1 MANITLDARQQ
12 QKHDTSTN
20 FNNANKLYLEGEF
33 LVETDTG
40 KVKIGDGTL
49 GYKSLPYTIGTRV
62 PEGAKFTDTTY
73 TAGTGLSLNGT
84 SFSISNSGVTAGSY
98 GPSQDSSVGFGD
110 SIDVPYISVNS
121 RGQITSADSRSITL
135 PAEPTPASI
144 GAANKI
150 HTHPTR
156 DVFKNATDN
165 WAGSVS
171 AIDVP
176 KINSIRSPKSAFL
189 PANCI
194 TVEYSSNGGS
204 TWSDYGLTDV
214 QKQDLFALST
224 SSNIKLS
231 KSSPV
236 STNDC
241 VRITIEPLDRYVS
254 FDQLYVW
261 FSTGSHTCAL
271 DLERSTIGAKD
282 TFSFIR
288 KDVPLG
294 GWSGPNVINFP
305 YGTFGGGTSQTNNAY
320 KYRIT
325 FKTIKLGSST
335 QSPTI
340 SDIRFYGE
348 NAWIIPNDMV
358 KNDYPFSWDRDMNV
372 NFPKQLK
379 EQGKRVYSENNKPTP
394 DAIGAE
400 PAFTKNTAF
409 NKNFGTTAG
418 TVCQGN
424 DSRLSN
430 ARPASDVSAWAKE
443 PNKPT
448 YTPTEVGVIGT
459 APTSGQVAVFDG
471 TTGKIKST
479 GFTIASSVPSGAKF
493 TDTTYSAATSTV
505 LGLVKVG
512 YTESGKNYP
521 VELDADDKMFVN
533 VPWTDTTYSVATVS
547 EDGLMPKIP
556 SSSAQY
562 LNGMG
567 QWSTPPDTKYTNF
580 VGSGSEAKSGLV
592 PSPGTTAGTTKYLRE
607 DGTWS
612 VPPDTTYIAGRAI
625 EISQGAISVTSSG
638 VSSGAYGLT
647 DSTSVN
653 IGTSFTV
660 PGFVVDQCGRLTQA
674 YSRTVTVNAPNMTGA
689 TTSAAG
695 TAGLVPTPTA
705 GKPTR
710 YLCST
715 GEWSIPTGT
724 IYNGSTTISVKPSTT
739 DGEYNI
745 YLAALFP
752 GTTSQS
758 VGPSASGTINFGSA
772 FNVPYITIDQYGRI
786 TALANRSM
794 ILSGALASSS
804 APGLCPKLDSGHPS
818 YYLNANGTWSLPRGR
833 VYGVKGEAETDYREG
848 QVNITAANVGAL
860 ALTGGTVSGSTT
872 FSNNVTINGELNY
885 DGGFY

>member
-1 MANITLDARQQ
+1 MADITLNARQQ

-135 PAEPTPASI
+135 PSEPTP
-144 GAANKI
+144 
-150 HTHPTR
+150 
-156 DVFKNATDN
+156 
-165 WAGSVS
+165 
-171 AIDVP
+171 
-176 KINSIRSPKSAFL
+176 
-189 PANCI
+189 
-194 TVEYSSNGGS
+194 
-204 TWSDYGLTDV
+204 
-214 QKQDLFALST
+214 T
-224 SSNIKLS
+224 S
-231 KSSPV
+231 
-236 STNDC
+236 
-241 VRITIEPLDRYVS
+241 
-254 FDQLYVW
+254 
-261 FSTGSHTCAL
+261 
-271 DLERSTIGAKD
+271 
-282 TFSFIR
+282 
-288 KDVPLG
+288 
-294 GWSGPNVINFP
+294 
-305 YGTFGGGTSQTNNAY
+305 
-320 KYRIT
+320 
-325 FKTIKLGSST
+325 
-335 QSPTI
+335 
-340 SDIRFYGE
+340 
-348 NAWIIPNDMV
+348 
-358 KNDYPFSWDRDMNV
+358 
-372 NFPKQLK
+372 
-379 EQGKRVYSENNKPTP
+379 
-394 DAIGAE
+394 IGAE
-400 PAFTKNTAF
+400 PAFAKNTAF
-409 NKNFGTTAG
+409 NKNFGSAAG

-424 DSRLSN
+424 DSRLFN

-533 VPWTDTTYSVATVS
+533 VPWTDTNTTYSQATSSTLGLIKIGYTESGKNYPIELNTSGQAYVNVPWEDTTYSVFTGATTTAA
-547 EDGLMPKIP
+547 G
-556 SSSAQY
+556 
-562 LNGMG
+562 
-567 QWSTPPDTKYTNF
+567 T
-580 VGSGSEAKSGLV
+580 SGLV
-592 PSPGTTAGTTKYLRE
+592 PAP
-607 DGTWS
+607 
-612 VPPDTTYIAGRAI
+612 
-625 EISQGAISVTSSG
+625 TSGQS
-638 VSSGAYGLT
+638 
-647 DSTSVN
+647 
-653 IGTSFTV
+653 
-660 PGFVVDQCGRLTQA
+660 
-674 YSRTVTVNAPNMTGA
+674 
-689 TTSAAG
+689 
-695 TAGLVPTPTA
+695 
-705 GKPTR
+705 TR

-724 IYNGSTTISVKPSTT
+724 IYNGSTAISVKPSTT

-745 YLAALFP
+745 YLVALFP

-818 YYLNANGTWSLPRGR
+818 YYLNANGTWSAPRGR
-833 VYGVKGEAETDYREG
+833 VYGVKGNAETAYREG

-860 ALTGGTVSGSTT
+860 PITGGTVSGATT
-872 FSNNVTINGELNY
+872 FSDTVTLSTAGSITYDDGFY
-885 DGGFY
+885 DG

>member
-1 MANITLDARQQ
+1 MANRNLNARQQ
-12 QKHDTSTN
+12 QKHDTSSN
-20 FNNANKLYLEGEF
+20 FNSKNATYLEGEI
-33 LVETDTG
+33 LIESDTG
-40 KVKIGDGTL
+40 RVKIADGDTD
-49 GYKSLPYTIGTRV
+49 YKTLPYTIGVRV
-62 PEGAKFTDTTY
+62 PTDAKFTDTTY
-73 TAGTGLSLNGT
+73 TASGGLSLSGT
-84 SFSISNSGVTAGSY
+84 TFSIANSGVTADTY
-98 GPSQDSSVGFGD
+98 GPTANVSGSWGTSFTVPSV
-110 SIDVPYISVNS
+110 VVNT
-121 RGQITSADSRSITL
+121 RGQVTSAVDRTVTM
-135 PAEPTPASI
+135 PA
-144 GAANKI
+144 
-150 HTHPTR
+150 
-156 DVFKNATDN
+156 
-165 WAGSVS
+165 
-171 AIDVP
+171 
-176 KINSIRSPKSAFL
+176 
-189 PANCI
+189 
-194 TVEYSSNGGS
+194 
-204 TWSDYGLTDV
+204 
-214 QKQDLFALST
+214 
-224 SSNIKLS
+224 
-231 KSSPV
+231 
-236 STNDC
+236 
-241 VRITIEPLDRYVS
+241 
-254 FDQLYVW
+254 
-261 FSTGSHTCAL
+261 
-271 DLERSTIGAKD
+271 
-282 TFSFIR
+282 
-288 KDVPLG
+288 
-294 GWSGPNVINFP
+294 
-305 YGTFGGGTSQTNNAY
+305 
-320 KYRIT
+320 
-325 FKTIKLGSST
+325 
-335 QSPTI
+335 
-340 SDIRFYGE
+340 
-348 NAWIIPNDMV
+348 
-358 KNDYPFSWDRDMNV
+358 
-372 NFPKQLK
+372 
-379 EQGKRVYSENNKPTP
+379 KPTAA
-394 DAIGAE
+394 DIGAE

-409 NKNFGTTAG
+409 NKNFGTAAG
-418 TVCQGN
+418 TVCEG
-424 DSRLSN
+424 DDERLSN
-430 ARPASDVSAWAKE
+430 ARPASDVSAWAKAAT
-443 PNKPT
+443 KPT

-479 GFTIASSVPSGAKF
+479 GFTIATSVPANAEF
-493 TDTTYSAATSTV
+493 TDTTYSKATDSSLGLVQVGYTTSGKNYAVTLDTSGNAYVNVPWTDSVANNPTITITQNGTSKGSFTLNQTSAETIDLTDTTYSVFEAATSSVAGSTGLVPAPAAGKQTSFLRGDGTWVIPSQPTVNNPTITIKQDGATKGTFTLNQSGDATIELTDANTTYAQATSTV
-505 LGLVKVG
+505 LGLVKIG
-512 YTESGKNYP
+512 YAENGRNYP
-521 VELDADDKMFVN
+521 IKLDSLGKMFVN

-758 VGPSASGTINFGSA
+758 VGPSASRTINFGSA

-804 APGLCPKLDSGHPS
+804 APGLCPKLDSSHPS
-818 YYLNANGTWSLPRGR
+818 YYLNANGNWSLPRGR

>member
-135 PAEPTPASI
+135 PSEPTP
-144 GAANKI
+144 
-150 HTHPTR
+150 
-156 DVFKNATDN
+156 
-165 WAGSVS
+165 
-171 AIDVP
+171 
-176 KINSIRSPKSAFL
+176 
-189 PANCI
+189 
-194 TVEYSSNGGS
+194 
-204 TWSDYGLTDV
+204 
-214 QKQDLFALST
+214 T
-224 SSNIKLS
+224 S
-231 KSSPV
+231 
-236 STNDC
+236 
-241 VRITIEPLDRYVS
+241 
-254 FDQLYVW
+254 
-261 FSTGSHTCAL
+261 
-271 DLERSTIGAKD
+271 
-282 TFSFIR
+282 
-288 KDVPLG
+288 
-294 GWSGPNVINFP
+294 
-305 YGTFGGGTSQTNNAY
+305 
-320 KYRIT
+320 
-325 FKTIKLGSST
+325 
-335 QSPTI
+335 
-340 SDIRFYGE
+340 
-348 NAWIIPNDMV
+348 
-358 KNDYPFSWDRDMNV
+358 
-372 NFPKQLK
+372 
-379 EQGKRVYSENNKPTP
+379 
-394 DAIGAE
+394 IGAE
-400 PAFTKNTAF
+400 PAFAKNTAF
-409 NKNFGTTAG
+409 NKNFGSAAG

-512 YTESGKNYP
+512 YTESGRNYP

-533 VPWTDTTYSVATVS
+533 VPWTDTNTTYSQATSSTLGLIKIGYTESGKNYPVELNTSGQAFVNVPWTDTTYPVATTSANGLMSSVDKRKLDGIADNANNYSLPVATSSVRGGIKIGYTESGKNYPIKLSNEQAYVNVPWTDTTYSVFTGATTTAA
-547 EDGLMPKIP
+547 G
-556 SSSAQY
+556 
-562 LNGMG
+562 
-567 QWSTPPDTKYTNF
+567 T
-580 VGSGSEAKSGLV
+580 SGLV
-592 PSPGTTAGTTKYLRE
+592 PAP
-607 DGTWS
+607 
-612 VPPDTTYIAGRAI
+612 
-625 EISQGAISVTSSG
+625 TSGQS
-638 VSSGAYGLT
+638 
-647 DSTSVN
+647 
-653 IGTSFTV
+653 
-660 PGFVVDQCGRLTQA
+660 
-674 YSRTVTVNAPNMTGA
+674 
-689 TTSAAG
+689 
-695 TAGLVPTPTA
+695 
-705 GKPTR
+705 TR
-710 YLCST
+710 YLCSD
-715 GEWSIPTGT
+715 GEWSIPTGS
-724 IYNGSTTISVKPSTT
+724 IYKGSTAISVKPSTT

-745 YLAALFP
+745 YLVALFP

-804 APGLCPKLDSGHPS
+804 APGLCPKLDSSHPS
-818 YYLNANGTWSLPRGR
+818 YYLNANGNWSLPRGR

-848 QVNITAANVGAL
+848 QVNITAANIGAL
-860 ALTGGTVSGSTT
+860 SLSSGGTVAGATT
-872 FSNNVTINGELNY
+872 FSSDVTISGELNY

>member
-98 GPSQDSSVGFGD
+98 GPSQDSSAGFGD

-135 PAEPTPASI
+135 PS
-144 GAANKI
+144 
-150 HTHPTR
+150 
-156 DVFKNATDN
+156 
-165 WAGSVS
+165 
-171 AIDVP
+171 
-176 KINSIRSPKSAFL
+176 
-189 PANCI
+189 
-194 TVEYSSNGGS
+194 
-204 TWSDYGLTDV
+204 
-214 QKQDLFALST
+214 
-224 SSNIKLS
+224 
-231 KSSPV
+231 
-236 STNDC
+236 
-241 VRITIEPLDRYVS
+241 
-254 FDQLYVW
+254 
-261 FSTGSHTCAL
+261 
-271 DLERSTIGAKD
+271 
-282 TFSFIR
+282 
-288 KDVPLG
+288 
-294 GWSGPNVINFP
+294 
-305 YGTFGGGTSQTNNAY
+305 
-320 KYRIT
+320 
-325 FKTIKLGSST
+325 
-335 QSPTI
+335 
-340 SDIRFYGE
+340 
-348 NAWIIPNDMV
+348 
-358 KNDYPFSWDRDMNV
+358 
-372 NFPKQLK
+372 
-379 EQGKRVYSENNKPTP
+379 KPTP
-394 DAIGAE
+394 TSIGAE

-409 NKNFGTTAG
+409 NKNFGSAAG

-430 ARPASDVSAWAKE
+430 ARPASDVSAWAKA

-493 TDTTYSAATSTV
+493 TDTTYSAATSTA

-512 YTESGKNYP
+512 YTESGRNYP

-533 VPWTDTTYSVATVS
+533 VPWTDTNTTYSQATSSTLGLIKIGYTESGKNYPIELNTSGQAYVNVPWEDTTYSVFTGATTTAA
-547 EDGLMPKIP
+547 G
-556 SSSAQY
+556 
-562 LNGMG
+562 
-567 QWSTPPDTKYTNF
+567 T
-580 VGSGSEAKSGLV
+580 SGLV
-592 PSPGTTAGTTKYLRE
+592 PAP
-607 DGTWS
+607 
-612 VPPDTTYIAGRAI
+612 
-625 EISQGAISVTSSG
+625 TSGQS
-638 VSSGAYGLT
+638 
-647 DSTSVN
+647 
-653 IGTSFTV
+653 
-660 PGFVVDQCGRLTQA
+660 
-674 YSRTVTVNAPNMTGA
+674 
-689 TTSAAG
+689 
-695 TAGLVPTPTA
+695 
-705 GKPTR
+705 TR
-710 YLCST
+710 YLCSD
-715 GEWSIPTGT
+715 GEWSIPTGS
-724 IYNGSTTISVKPSTT
+724 IYKGSTAISVKPSTT

-745 YLAALFP
+745 YLVALFP

-818 YYLNANGTWSLPRGR
+818 YYLNANGTWSAPRGR
-833 VYGVKGEAETDYREG
+833 VYGVKGNAETAYREG

-860 ALTGGTVSGSTT
+860 PITGGTVSGATT
-872 FSNNVTINGELNY
+872 FSDTVTLSTAGSITY
-885 DGGFY
+885 DDGFMMGDYYGN

>member
-135 PAEPTPASI
+135 PSEPTP
-144 GAANKI
+144 
-150 HTHPTR
+150 
-156 DVFKNATDN
+156 
-165 WAGSVS
+165 
-171 AIDVP
+171 
-176 KINSIRSPKSAFL
+176 
-189 PANCI
+189 
-194 TVEYSSNGGS
+194 
-204 TWSDYGLTDV
+204 
-214 QKQDLFALST
+214 T
-224 SSNIKLS
+224 S
-231 KSSPV
+231 
-236 STNDC
+236 
-241 VRITIEPLDRYVS
+241 
-254 FDQLYVW
+254 
-261 FSTGSHTCAL
+261 
-271 DLERSTIGAKD
+271 
-282 TFSFIR
+282 
-288 KDVPLG
+288 
-294 GWSGPNVINFP
+294 
-305 YGTFGGGTSQTNNAY
+305 
-320 KYRIT
+320 
-325 FKTIKLGSST
+325 
-335 QSPTI
+335 
-340 SDIRFYGE
+340 
-348 NAWIIPNDMV
+348 
-358 KNDYPFSWDRDMNV
+358 
-372 NFPKQLK
+372 
-379 EQGKRVYSENNKPTP
+379 
-394 DAIGAE
+394 IGAE

-409 NKNFGTTAG
+409 NKNFGTAAG
-418 TVCQGN
+418 TVCQGD

-533 VPWTDTTYSVATVS
+533 VPWTDTNTTYSQATSSTLGLIKIGYTESGKNYPIELNTSGQAYVNVPWEDTTYSVFTGATTTAA
-547 EDGLMPKIP
+547 G
-556 SSSAQY
+556 
-562 LNGMG
+562 
-567 QWSTPPDTKYTNF
+567 T
-580 VGSGSEAKSGLV
+580 SGLV
-592 PSPGTTAGTTKYLRE
+592 PAP
-607 DGTWS
+607 
-612 VPPDTTYIAGRAI
+612 
-625 EISQGAISVTSSG
+625 TSGQS
-638 VSSGAYGLT
+638 
-647 DSTSVN
+647 
-653 IGTSFTV
+653 
-660 PGFVVDQCGRLTQA
+660 
-674 YSRTVTVNAPNMTGA
+674 
-689 TTSAAG
+689 
-695 TAGLVPTPTA
+695 
-705 GKPTR
+705 TR

-724 IYNGSTTISVKPSTT
+724 IYNGSTAISVKPSTT

-745 YLAALFP
+745 YLVALFP

-818 YYLNANGTWSLPRGR
+818 YYLNANGTWSAPRGK
-833 VYGVKGEAETDYREG
+833 VYGVKGNAETAYREG
-848 QVNITAANVGAL
+848 QVNVTAANVGAL
-860 ALTGGTVSGSTT
+860 PITGGTVSGATT
-872 FSNNVTINGELNY
+872 FSDTVTLSTAGSITYDDGFY
-885 DGGFY
+885 DG

>member
-135 PAEPTPASI
+135 PSEPTP
-144 GAANKI
+144 
-150 HTHPTR
+150 
-156 DVFKNATDN
+156 
-165 WAGSVS
+165 
-171 AIDVP
+171 
-176 KINSIRSPKSAFL
+176 
-189 PANCI
+189 
-194 TVEYSSNGGS
+194 
-204 TWSDYGLTDV
+204 
-214 QKQDLFALST
+214 T
-224 SSNIKLS
+224 S
-231 KSSPV
+231 
-236 STNDC
+236 
-241 VRITIEPLDRYVS
+241 
-254 FDQLYVW
+254 
-261 FSTGSHTCAL
+261 
-271 DLERSTIGAKD
+271 
-282 TFSFIR
+282 
-288 KDVPLG
+288 
-294 GWSGPNVINFP
+294 
-305 YGTFGGGTSQTNNAY
+305 
-320 KYRIT
+320 
-325 FKTIKLGSST
+325 
-335 QSPTI
+335 
-340 SDIRFYGE
+340 
-348 NAWIIPNDMV
+348 
-358 KNDYPFSWDRDMNV
+358 
-372 NFPKQLK
+372 
-379 EQGKRVYSENNKPTP
+379 
-394 DAIGAE
+394 IGAE
-400 PAFTKNTAF
+400 PAFAKNTAF
-409 NKNFGTTAG
+409 NKNFGSAAG

-533 VPWTDTTYSVATVS
+533 VPWTDTNTTYSQATSSTLGLIKIGYTESGKNYPIELNTSGQAYVNVPWEDTTYSVFTGATTTAA
-547 EDGLMPKIP
+547 G
-556 SSSAQY
+556 
-562 LNGMG
+562 
-567 QWSTPPDTKYTNF
+567 T
-580 VGSGSEAKSGLV
+580 SGLV
-592 PSPGTTAGTTKYLRE
+592 PAP
-607 DGTWS
+607 
-612 VPPDTTYIAGRAI
+612 
-625 EISQGAISVTSSG
+625 TSGQS
-638 VSSGAYGLT
+638 
-647 DSTSVN
+647 
-653 IGTSFTV
+653 
-660 PGFVVDQCGRLTQA
+660 
-674 YSRTVTVNAPNMTGA
+674 
-689 TTSAAG
+689 
-695 TAGLVPTPTA
+695 
-705 GKPTR
+705 TR
-710 YLCST
+710 YLCSN
-715 GEWSIPTGT
+715 GEWSVPQGS
-724 IYNGSTTISVKPSTT
+724 IYNGSTAISVKPSTV

-745 YLAALFP
+745 YLVALFP

-758 VGPSASGTINFGSA
+758 VGPSASATINFGTS
-772 FNVPYITIDQYGRI
+772 FNVPHITIDQYGRI

-794 ILSGALASSS
+794 LLSGALASSS

-818 YYLNANGTWSLPRGR
+818 YYLNAGGTWSAPRGR
-833 VYGVKGEAETDYREG
+833 VYGVKGNAETAYREG
-848 QVNITAANVGAL
+848 QVNLTAANIGAL
-860 ALTGGTVSGSTT
+860 PITGGTVSGATIFSDTVT
-872 FSNNVTINGELNY
+872 FSTAGSITY
-885 DGGFY
+885 DDGFY

>member
-135 PAEPTPASI
+135 PSEPTP
-144 GAANKI
+144 
-150 HTHPTR
+150 
-156 DVFKNATDN
+156 
-165 WAGSVS
+165 
-171 AIDVP
+171 
-176 KINSIRSPKSAFL
+176 
-189 PANCI
+189 
-194 TVEYSSNGGS
+194 
-204 TWSDYGLTDV
+204 
-214 QKQDLFALST
+214 T
-224 SSNIKLS
+224 S
-231 KSSPV
+231 
-236 STNDC
+236 
-241 VRITIEPLDRYVS
+241 
-254 FDQLYVW
+254 
-261 FSTGSHTCAL
+261 
-271 DLERSTIGAKD
+271 
-282 TFSFIR
+282 
-288 KDVPLG
+288 
-294 GWSGPNVINFP
+294 
-305 YGTFGGGTSQTNNAY
+305 
-320 KYRIT
+320 
-325 FKTIKLGSST
+325 
-335 QSPTI
+335 
-340 SDIRFYGE
+340 
-348 NAWIIPNDMV
+348 
-358 KNDYPFSWDRDMNV
+358 
-372 NFPKQLK
+372 
-379 EQGKRVYSENNKPTP
+379 
-394 DAIGAE
+394 IGAE
-400 PAFTKNTAF
+400 PAFAKNTAF
-409 NKNFGTTAG
+409 NKNFGSAAG

-493 TDTTYSAATSTV
+493 TDTTYSAATSTA

-512 YTESGKNYP
+512 YTESGRNYP

-533 VPWTDTTYSVATVS
+533 VPWTDTNTTYSQATSSTLGLIKIGYTESGKNYPIELNTSGQAYVNVPWKDTTYSVFTGATTTAA
-547 EDGLMPKIP
+547 G
-556 SSSAQY
+556 
-562 LNGMG
+562 
-567 QWSTPPDTKYTNF
+567 T
-580 VGSGSEAKSGLV
+580 SGLV
-592 PSPGTTAGTTKYLRE
+592 PAP
-607 DGTWS
+607 
-612 VPPDTTYIAGRAI
+612 
-625 EISQGAISVTSSG
+625 TSGQS
-638 VSSGAYGLT
+638 
-647 DSTSVN
+647 
-653 IGTSFTV
+653 
-660 PGFVVDQCGRLTQA
+660 
-674 YSRTVTVNAPNMTGA
+674 
-689 TTSAAG
+689 
-695 TAGLVPTPTA
+695 
-705 GKPTR
+705 TR

-724 IYNGSTTISVKPSTT
+724 IYNGSTAISVKPSTT

-745 YLAALFP
+745 YLVALFP

-818 YYLNANGTWSLPRGR
+818 YYLNANGTWSAPRGR
-833 VYGVKGEAETDYREG
+833 VYGVKGNAETAYREG

-860 ALTGGTVSGSTT
+860 PITGGTVSGATT
-872 FSNNVTINGELNY
+872 FSDTVTLSTAGSITYDDGFY
-885 DGGFY
+885 DG

>member
-135 PAEPTPASI
+135 PSEPTP
-144 GAANKI
+144 
-150 HTHPTR
+150 
-156 DVFKNATDN
+156 
-165 WAGSVS
+165 
-171 AIDVP
+171 
-176 KINSIRSPKSAFL
+176 
-189 PANCI
+189 
-194 TVEYSSNGGS
+194 
-204 TWSDYGLTDV
+204 
-214 QKQDLFALST
+214 T
-224 SSNIKLS
+224 S
-231 KSSPV
+231 
-236 STNDC
+236 
-241 VRITIEPLDRYVS
+241 
-254 FDQLYVW
+254 
-261 FSTGSHTCAL
+261 
-271 DLERSTIGAKD
+271 
-282 TFSFIR
+282 
-288 KDVPLG
+288 
-294 GWSGPNVINFP
+294 
-305 YGTFGGGTSQTNNAY
+305 
-320 KYRIT
+320 
-325 FKTIKLGSST
+325 
-335 QSPTI
+335 
-340 SDIRFYGE
+340 
-348 NAWIIPNDMV
+348 
-358 KNDYPFSWDRDMNV
+358 
-372 NFPKQLK
+372 
-379 EQGKRVYSENNKPTP
+379 
-394 DAIGAE
+394 IGAE
-400 PAFTKNTAF
+400 PAFAKNTAF
-409 NKNFGTTAG
+409 NKNFGSAAG

-533 VPWTDTTYSVATVS
+533 VPWTDTDTTYSQATSSTLGLIKIGYTESGKNYPIELNTSGQAYVNVPW
-547 EDGLMPKIP
+547 EDTTYSIFTG
-556 SSSAQY
+556 ATTTAA
-562 LNGMG
+562 G
-567 QWSTPPDTKYTNF
+567 T
-580 VGSGSEAKSGLV
+580 SGLV
-592 PSPGTTAGTTKYLRE
+592 PAP
-607 DGTWS
+607 
-612 VPPDTTYIAGRAI
+612 
-625 EISQGAISVTSSG
+625 TSGQS
-638 VSSGAYGLT
+638 
-647 DSTSVN
+647 
-653 IGTSFTV
+653 
-660 PGFVVDQCGRLTQA
+660 
-674 YSRTVTVNAPNMTGA
+674 
-689 TTSAAG
+689 
-695 TAGLVPTPTA
+695 
-705 GKPTR
+705 TR

-724 IYNGSTTISVKPSTT
+724 IYNGSTAISVKPSTT

-745 YLAALFP
+745 YLVALFP

-818 YYLNANGTWSLPRGR
+818 YYLNANGTWSAPRGR
-833 VYGVKGEAETDYREG
+833 VYGVKGNAETAYREG

-860 ALTGGTVSGSTT
+860 PITGGTVSGATT
-872 FSNNVTINGELNY
+872 FSDTVTLSTAGSITYDDGFY
-885 DGGFY
+885 DG

>member
-1 MANITLDARQQ
+1 MANRNLNARQQ
-12 QKHDTSTN
+12 QKHDTSSN
-20 FNNANKLYLEGEF
+20 FNSKNATYLEGEI
-33 LVETDTG
+33 LIESDTG
-40 KVKIGDGTL
+40 RVKIADGDTDYKTL
-49 GYKSLPYTIGTRV
+49 QYTIGTRV
-62 PEGAKFTDTTY
+62 PTDAKFTDTTY
-73 TAGTGLSLNGT
+73 TASGGLSLSGT
-84 SFSISNSGVTAGSY
+84 TFSIANSGVTADTY
-98 GPSQDSSVGFGD
+98 GPTANVSGSWGTSFTVPSV
-110 SIDVPYISVNS
+110 VVNTK
-121 RGQITSADSRSITL
+121 GQVTSAVDRTVTM
-135 PAEPTPASI
+135 PA
-144 GAANKI
+144 
-150 HTHPTR
+150 
-156 DVFKNATDN
+156 
-165 WAGSVS
+165 
-171 AIDVP
+171 
-176 KINSIRSPKSAFL
+176 
-189 PANCI
+189 
-194 TVEYSSNGGS
+194 
-204 TWSDYGLTDV
+204 
-214 QKQDLFALST
+214 
-224 SSNIKLS
+224 
-231 KSSPV
+231 
-236 STNDC
+236 
-241 VRITIEPLDRYVS
+241 
-254 FDQLYVW
+254 
-261 FSTGSHTCAL
+261 
-271 DLERSTIGAKD
+271 
-282 TFSFIR
+282 
-288 KDVPLG
+288 
-294 GWSGPNVINFP
+294 
-305 YGTFGGGTSQTNNAY
+305 
-320 KYRIT
+320 
-325 FKTIKLGSST
+325 
-335 QSPTI
+335 
-340 SDIRFYGE
+340 
-348 NAWIIPNDMV
+348 
-358 KNDYPFSWDRDMNV
+358 
-372 NFPKQLK
+372 
-379 EQGKRVYSENNKPTP
+379 KPTAA
-394 DAIGAE
+394 DIGAE

-409 NKNFGTTAG
+409 NKNFGTASG
-418 TVCQGN
+418 TVCEG
-424 DSRLSN
+424 DDERLSN
-430 ARPASDVSAWAKE
+430 ARPASDVSAWAKAAT
-443 PNKPT
+443 KPT
-448 YTPTEVGVIGT
+448 YTPTEVGVIGA
-459 APTSGQVAVFDG
+459 APASGQVAVFDG

-479 GFTIASSVPSGAKF
+479 GFTIATSVPANAEF
-493 TDTTYSAATSTV
+493 TDTTYNKATDSSLGLVQVGYSTSGKNYAVTLDDSGNAYVNVPWTDSVANNPAITITQNGTSKGSFTLNQTSAETIDLTDTTYSVFEAATSSVAGSTGLVPAPAAGKQTSFLRGDGTWVIPSQPTVNNPTITIKQDGATKGTFTLNQSGDATIELTDANTTYAQATSTV
-505 LGLVKVG
+505 LGLVKIG
-512 YTESGKNYP
+512 YAENGRNYP
-521 VELDADDKMFVN
+521 IKLDSLGKMFVN

-592 PSPGTTAGTTKYLRE
+592 PSPGTIAGTTKYLRE

-612 VPPDTTYIAGRAI
+612 VPPDTTYTAGRAI

-745 YLAALFP
+745 YLVALFP

-804 APGLCPKLDSGHPS
+804 APGLCPKLDSSHPS
-818 YYLNANGTWSLPRGR
+818 YYLNANGSWSLPRGR
-833 VYGVKGEAETDYREG
+833 VYGVKGEAETDYRKG
-848 QVNITAANVGAL
+848 QVNITADNIGAL
-860 ALTGGTVSGSTT
+860 SLSSGGTVAGATT
-872 FSNNVTINGELNY
+872 FSSDVTISGELNY

>member
-1 MANITLDARQQ
+1 MANITLNARQQ

-135 PAEPTPASI
+135 PSEPTP
-144 GAANKI
+144 
-150 HTHPTR
+150 
-156 DVFKNATDN
+156 
-165 WAGSVS
+165 
-171 AIDVP
+171 
-176 KINSIRSPKSAFL
+176 
-189 PANCI
+189 
-194 TVEYSSNGGS
+194 
-204 TWSDYGLTDV
+204 
-214 QKQDLFALST
+214 T
-224 SSNIKLS
+224 S
-231 KSSPV
+231 
-236 STNDC
+236 
-241 VRITIEPLDRYVS
+241 
-254 FDQLYVW
+254 
-261 FSTGSHTCAL
+261 
-271 DLERSTIGAKD
+271 
-282 TFSFIR
+282 
-288 KDVPLG
+288 
-294 GWSGPNVINFP
+294 
-305 YGTFGGGTSQTNNAY
+305 
-320 KYRIT
+320 
-325 FKTIKLGSST
+325 
-335 QSPTI
+335 
-340 SDIRFYGE
+340 
-348 NAWIIPNDMV
+348 
-358 KNDYPFSWDRDMNV
+358 
-372 NFPKQLK
+372 
-379 EQGKRVYSENNKPTP
+379 
-394 DAIGAE
+394 IGAE
-400 PAFTKNTAF
+400 PAFAKNTAF
-409 NKNFGTTAG
+409 NKNFGSAAG

-533 VPWTDTTYSVATVS
+533 VPWTDTNTTYSQATSSTLGLIKIGYTESGKNYPIELNTSGQAYVNVPWEDTTYSVFTGATTTAA
-547 EDGLMPKIP
+547 G
-556 SSSAQY
+556 
-562 LNGMG
+562 
-567 QWSTPPDTKYTNF
+567 T
-580 VGSGSEAKSGLV
+580 SGLV
-592 PSPGTTAGTTKYLRE
+592 PAP
-607 DGTWS
+607 
-612 VPPDTTYIAGRAI
+612 
-625 EISQGAISVTSSG
+625 TSGQS
-638 VSSGAYGLT
+638 
-647 DSTSVN
+647 
-653 IGTSFTV
+653 
-660 PGFVVDQCGRLTQA
+660 
-674 YSRTVTVNAPNMTGA
+674 
-689 TTSAAG
+689 
-695 TAGLVPTPTA
+695 
-705 GKPTR
+705 TR

-724 IYNGSTTISVKPSTT
+724 IYNGSTAISVKPSTT

-745 YLAALFP
+745 YLVALFP

-818 YYLNANGTWSLPRGR
+818 YYLNANGTWSAPRGR
-833 VYGVKGEAETDYREG
+833 VYGVKGNAETAYREG

-860 ALTGGTVSGSTT
+860 PITGGTVSGATT
-872 FSNNVTINGELNY
+872 FSDTVTLSTAGSITY
-885 DGGFY
+885 DDGFYEG

>member
-1 MANITLDARQQ
+1 MANITLNARQQ

-135 PAEPTPASI
+135 PSEPTP
-144 GAANKI
+144 
-150 HTHPTR
+150 
-156 DVFKNATDN
+156 
-165 WAGSVS
+165 
-171 AIDVP
+171 
-176 KINSIRSPKSAFL
+176 
-189 PANCI
+189 
-194 TVEYSSNGGS
+194 
-204 TWSDYGLTDV
+204 
-214 QKQDLFALST
+214 T
-224 SSNIKLS
+224 S
-231 KSSPV
+231 
-236 STNDC
+236 
-241 VRITIEPLDRYVS
+241 
-254 FDQLYVW
+254 
-261 FSTGSHTCAL
+261 
-271 DLERSTIGAKD
+271 
-282 TFSFIR
+282 
-288 KDVPLG
+288 
-294 GWSGPNVINFP
+294 
-305 YGTFGGGTSQTNNAY
+305 
-320 KYRIT
+320 
-325 FKTIKLGSST
+325 
-335 QSPTI
+335 
-340 SDIRFYGE
+340 
-348 NAWIIPNDMV
+348 
-358 KNDYPFSWDRDMNV
+358 
-372 NFPKQLK
+372 
-379 EQGKRVYSENNKPTP
+379 
-394 DAIGAE
+394 IGAE

-409 NKNFGTTAG
+409 NKNFGSAAG

-533 VPWTDTTYSVATVS
+533 VPWTDTNTTYSQATSSTLGLIKIGYTESGKNYPIELNTSGQAYVNVPWEDTTYSVFTGATTTAA
-547 EDGLMPKIP
+547 G
-556 SSSAQY
+556 
-562 LNGMG
+562 
-567 QWSTPPDTKYTNF
+567 T
-580 VGSGSEAKSGLV
+580 SGLV
-592 PSPGTTAGTTKYLRE
+592 PAP
-607 DGTWS
+607 
-612 VPPDTTYIAGRAI
+612 
-625 EISQGAISVTSSG
+625 TSGQS
-638 VSSGAYGLT
+638 
-647 DSTSVN
+647 
-653 IGTSFTV
+653 
-660 PGFVVDQCGRLTQA
+660 
-674 YSRTVTVNAPNMTGA
+674 
-689 TTSAAG
+689 
-695 TAGLVPTPTA
+695 
-705 GKPTR
+705 TR

-724 IYNGSTTISVKPSTT
+724 IYNGSTAISVKPSTT

-745 YLAALFP
+745 YLVALFP

-818 YYLNANGTWSLPRGR
+818 YYLNANGTWSAPRGR
-833 VYGVKGEAETDYREG
+833 VYGVKGNAETAYREG
-848 QVNITAANVGAL
+848 QVNLTAANIGAL
-860 ALTGGTVSGSTT
+860 PITGGTVSGATT
-872 FSNNVTINGELNY
+872 FSDTVTLSTAGSITYDDGFY
-885 DGGFY
+885 DG

>member
-135 PAEPTPASI
+135 PSEPTP
-144 GAANKI
+144 
-150 HTHPTR
+150 
-156 DVFKNATDN
+156 
-165 WAGSVS
+165 
-171 AIDVP
+171 
-176 KINSIRSPKSAFL
+176 
-189 PANCI
+189 
-194 TVEYSSNGGS
+194 
-204 TWSDYGLTDV
+204 
-214 QKQDLFALST
+214 T
-224 SSNIKLS
+224 S
-231 KSSPV
+231 
-236 STNDC
+236 
-241 VRITIEPLDRYVS
+241 
-254 FDQLYVW
+254 
-261 FSTGSHTCAL
+261 
-271 DLERSTIGAKD
+271 
-282 TFSFIR
+282 
-288 KDVPLG
+288 
-294 GWSGPNVINFP
+294 
-305 YGTFGGGTSQTNNAY
+305 
-320 KYRIT
+320 
-325 FKTIKLGSST
+325 
-335 QSPTI
+335 
-340 SDIRFYGE
+340 
-348 NAWIIPNDMV
+348 
-358 KNDYPFSWDRDMNV
+358 
-372 NFPKQLK
+372 
-379 EQGKRVYSENNKPTP
+379 
-394 DAIGAE
+394 IGAE
-400 PAFTKNTAF
+400 PAFAKNTAF
-409 NKNFGTTAG
+409 NKNFGSAAG

-533 VPWTDTTYSVATVS
+533 VPWTDTDTTYSV
-547 EDGLMPKIP
+547 
-556 SSSAQY
+556 
-562 LNGMG
+562 
-567 QWSTPPDTKYTNF
+567 F
-580 VGSGSEAKSGLV
+580 
-592 PSPGTTAGTTKYLRE
+592 
-607 DGTWS
+607 
-612 VPPDTTYIAGRAI
+612 
-625 EISQGAISVTSSG
+625 
-638 VSSGAYGLT
+638 
-647 DSTSVN
+647 
-653 IGTSFTV
+653 
-660 PGFVVDQCGRLTQA
+660 
-674 YSRTVTVNAPNMTGA
+674 TGA
-689 TTSAAG
+689 TTTAAG
-695 TAGLVPTPTA
+695 TTGLVPAPTV
-705 GKPTR
+705 GQSTR
-710 YLCST
+710 YLCSDGT
-715 GEWSIPTGT
+715 WNIPTGT

-745 YLAALFP
+745 YLVALFP

-804 APGLCPKLDSGHPS
+804 APGLCPKLDSSHPS
-818 YYLNANGTWSLPRGR
+818 YYLNANGTWSAPRGK
-833 VYGVKGEAETDYREG
+833 VYGVKGNAETAYREG

-860 ALTGGTVSGSTT
+860 PITGGTVSGATT
-872 FSNNVTINGELNY
+872 FSDTVTLSTAGSITYDDGFY
-885 DGGFY
+885 DG

>member
-135 PAEPTPASI
+135 PSEPTP
-144 GAANKI
+144 
-150 HTHPTR
+150 
-156 DVFKNATDN
+156 
-165 WAGSVS
+165 
-171 AIDVP
+171 
-176 KINSIRSPKSAFL
+176 
-189 PANCI
+189 
-194 TVEYSSNGGS
+194 
-204 TWSDYGLTDV
+204 
-214 QKQDLFALST
+214 T
-224 SSNIKLS
+224 S
-231 KSSPV
+231 
-236 STNDC
+236 
-241 VRITIEPLDRYVS
+241 
-254 FDQLYVW
+254 
-261 FSTGSHTCAL
+261 
-271 DLERSTIGAKD
+271 
-282 TFSFIR
+282 
-288 KDVPLG
+288 
-294 GWSGPNVINFP
+294 
-305 YGTFGGGTSQTNNAY
+305 
-320 KYRIT
+320 
-325 FKTIKLGSST
+325 
-335 QSPTI
+335 
-340 SDIRFYGE
+340 
-348 NAWIIPNDMV
+348 
-358 KNDYPFSWDRDMNV
+358 
-372 NFPKQLK
+372 
-379 EQGKRVYSENNKPTP
+379 
-394 DAIGAE
+394 IGAE
-400 PAFTKNTAF
+400 PAFAKNTAF
-409 NKNFGTTAG
+409 NKNFGSAAG

-533 VPWTDTTYSVATVS
+533 VPWTDTNTTYSQATSSTLGLIKIGYTESGKNYPIELNTSGQAYVNVPWEDTTYSVFTGATTTAA
-547 EDGLMPKIP
+547 G
-556 SSSAQY
+556 
-562 LNGMG
+562 
-567 QWSTPPDTKYTNF
+567 T
-580 VGSGSEAKSGLV
+580 SGLV
-592 PSPGTTAGTTKYLRE
+592 PAP
-607 DGTWS
+607 
-612 VPPDTTYIAGRAI
+612 
-625 EISQGAISVTSSG
+625 TSGQS
-638 VSSGAYGLT
+638 
-647 DSTSVN
+647 
-653 IGTSFTV
+653 
-660 PGFVVDQCGRLTQA
+660 
-674 YSRTVTVNAPNMTGA
+674 
-689 TTSAAG
+689 
-695 TAGLVPTPTA
+695 
-705 GKPTR
+705 TR

-724 IYNGSTTISVKPSTT
+724 IYNGSTAISVKPSTT

-745 YLAALFP
+745 YLVALFP

-804 APGLCPKLDSGHPS
+804 APGLCPKLDPGHPS
-818 YYLNANGTWSLPRGR
+818 YYLNANGTWSAPRGR
-833 VYGVKGEAETDYREG
+833 VYGVKGNAETAYREG

-860 ALTGGTVSGSTT
+860 PITGGTVSGATT
-872 FSNNVTINGELNY
+872 FSDTVTLSTAGSITYDDGFY
-885 DGGFY
+885 DG

>member
-20 FNNANKLYLEGEF
+20 LNNANKLYLEGEF

-135 PAEPTPASI
+135 PSEPTP
-144 GAANKI
+144 
-150 HTHPTR
+150 
-156 DVFKNATDN
+156 
-165 WAGSVS
+165 
-171 AIDVP
+171 
-176 KINSIRSPKSAFL
+176 
-189 PANCI
+189 
-194 TVEYSSNGGS
+194 
-204 TWSDYGLTDV
+204 
-214 QKQDLFALST
+214 T
-224 SSNIKLS
+224 S
-231 KSSPV
+231 
-236 STNDC
+236 
-241 VRITIEPLDRYVS
+241 
-254 FDQLYVW
+254 
-261 FSTGSHTCAL
+261 
-271 DLERSTIGAKD
+271 
-282 TFSFIR
+282 
-288 KDVPLG
+288 
-294 GWSGPNVINFP
+294 
-305 YGTFGGGTSQTNNAY
+305 
-320 KYRIT
+320 
-325 FKTIKLGSST
+325 
-335 QSPTI
+335 
-340 SDIRFYGE
+340 
-348 NAWIIPNDMV
+348 
-358 KNDYPFSWDRDMNV
+358 
-372 NFPKQLK
+372 
-379 EQGKRVYSENNKPTP
+379 
-394 DAIGAE
+394 IGAE
-400 PAFTKNTAF
+400 PAFAKNTAF
-409 NKNFGTTAG
+409 NKNFGSAAG

-430 ARPASDVSAWAKE
+430 ARPASDVSAWAKK

-533 VPWTDTTYSVATVS
+533 VPWTDTNTTYSQATSSTLGLIKIGYTESGKNYPIELNTSGQAYVNVPWKDTTYSVFTGATTTAA
-547 EDGLMPKIP
+547 G
-556 SSSAQY
+556 
-562 LNGMG
+562 
-567 QWSTPPDTKYTNF
+567 T
-580 VGSGSEAKSGLV
+580 SGLV
-592 PSPGTTAGTTKYLRE
+592 PAP
-607 DGTWS
+607 
-612 VPPDTTYIAGRAI
+612 
-625 EISQGAISVTSSG
+625 TSGQS
-638 VSSGAYGLT
+638 
-647 DSTSVN
+647 
-653 IGTSFTV
+653 
-660 PGFVVDQCGRLTQA
+660 
-674 YSRTVTVNAPNMTGA
+674 
-689 TTSAAG
+689 
-695 TAGLVPTPTA
+695 
-705 GKPTR
+705 TR

-724 IYNGSTTISVKPSTT
+724 IYNGSTAISVKPSTT

-745 YLAALFP
+745 YLVALFP

-804 APGLCPKLDSGHPS
+804 APGLCPKLDSDHPS
-818 YYLNANGTWSLPRGR
+818 YYLNANGTWSAPRGG
-833 VYGVKGEAETDYREG
+833 VYGVKGNAETAYREG

-860 ALTGGTVSGSTT
+860 PITGGTVSGATT
-872 FSNNVTINGELNY
+872 FSDTVTLSTAGSITYDDGFY
-885 DGGFY
+885 DG

>member
-1 MANITLDARQQ
+1 MADITLNARQQ

-40 KVKIGDGTL
+40 KVKIGDGIL

-135 PAEPTPASI
+135 PSEPTP
-144 GAANKI
+144 
-150 HTHPTR
+150 
-156 DVFKNATDN
+156 
-165 WAGSVS
+165 
-171 AIDVP
+171 
-176 KINSIRSPKSAFL
+176 
-189 PANCI
+189 
-194 TVEYSSNGGS
+194 
-204 TWSDYGLTDV
+204 
-214 QKQDLFALST
+214 T
-224 SSNIKLS
+224 S
-231 KSSPV
+231 
-236 STNDC
+236 
-241 VRITIEPLDRYVS
+241 
-254 FDQLYVW
+254 
-261 FSTGSHTCAL
+261 
-271 DLERSTIGAKD
+271 
-282 TFSFIR
+282 
-288 KDVPLG
+288 
-294 GWSGPNVINFP
+294 
-305 YGTFGGGTSQTNNAY
+305 
-320 KYRIT
+320 
-325 FKTIKLGSST
+325 
-335 QSPTI
+335 
-340 SDIRFYGE
+340 
-348 NAWIIPNDMV
+348 
-358 KNDYPFSWDRDMNV
+358 
-372 NFPKQLK
+372 
-379 EQGKRVYSENNKPTP
+379 
-394 DAIGAE
+394 IGAE
-400 PAFTKNTAF
+400 PAFAKNTAF
-409 NKNFGTTAG
+409 NKNFGSAAG

-493 TDTTYSAATSTV
+493 TDTTYSAATSTA

-533 VPWTDTTYSVATVS
+533 VPWTDTNTTYSQATSSTLGLIKIGYTESGKNYPIELNTSGQAYVNVPWEDTTYSVFTGATTTAA
-547 EDGLMPKIP
+547 G
-556 SSSAQY
+556 
-562 LNGMG
+562 
-567 QWSTPPDTKYTNF
+567 T
-580 VGSGSEAKSGLV
+580 SGLV
-592 PSPGTTAGTTKYLRE
+592 PAP
-607 DGTWS
+607 
-612 VPPDTTYIAGRAI
+612 
-625 EISQGAISVTSSG
+625 TSGQS
-638 VSSGAYGLT
+638 
-647 DSTSVN
+647 
-653 IGTSFTV
+653 
-660 PGFVVDQCGRLTQA
+660 
-674 YSRTVTVNAPNMTGA
+674 
-689 TTSAAG
+689 
-695 TAGLVPTPTA
+695 
-705 GKPTR
+705 TR
-710 YLCST
+710 YLCSD

-724 IYNGSTTISVKPSTT
+724 IYNGSTAISVKPSTT

-745 YLAALFP
+745 YLVALFP

-818 YYLNANGTWSLPRGR
+818 YYLNANGTWSAPRGR
-833 VYGVKGEAETDYREG
+833 VYGVKGNAETAYREG

-860 ALTGGTVSGSTT
+860 PITGGTVSGATT
-872 FSNNVTINGELNY
+872 FSDTVTLSTAGSITYDDGFY
-885 DGGFY
+885 DG

>member
-49 GYKSLPYTIGTRV
+49 SYKSLPYTIGTRV

-135 PAEPTPASI
+135 PSEPTP
-144 GAANKI
+144 
-150 HTHPTR
+150 
-156 DVFKNATDN
+156 
-165 WAGSVS
+165 
-171 AIDVP
+171 
-176 KINSIRSPKSAFL
+176 
-189 PANCI
+189 
-194 TVEYSSNGGS
+194 
-204 TWSDYGLTDV
+204 
-214 QKQDLFALST
+214 T
-224 SSNIKLS
+224 S
-231 KSSPV
+231 
-236 STNDC
+236 
-241 VRITIEPLDRYVS
+241 
-254 FDQLYVW
+254 
-261 FSTGSHTCAL
+261 
-271 DLERSTIGAKD
+271 
-282 TFSFIR
+282 
-288 KDVPLG
+288 
-294 GWSGPNVINFP
+294 
-305 YGTFGGGTSQTNNAY
+305 
-320 KYRIT
+320 
-325 FKTIKLGSST
+325 
-335 QSPTI
+335 
-340 SDIRFYGE
+340 
-348 NAWIIPNDMV
+348 
-358 KNDYPFSWDRDMNV
+358 
-372 NFPKQLK
+372 
-379 EQGKRVYSENNKPTP
+379 
-394 DAIGAE
+394 IGAE
-400 PAFTKNTAF
+400 PAFAKNTAF
-409 NKNFGTTAG
+409 NKNFGSAAG

-448 YTPTEVGVIGT
+448 YTPTEVGVVGT

-533 VPWTDTTYSVATVS
+533 VPWTDTNTTYSQATSSTLGLIKIGYTESGKNYPIELNTSGQAYVNVPWEDTTYSVFTGATTTAA
-547 EDGLMPKIP
+547 G
-556 SSSAQY
+556 
-562 LNGMG
+562 
-567 QWSTPPDTKYTNF
+567 T
-580 VGSGSEAKSGLV
+580 SGLV
-592 PSPGTTAGTTKYLRE
+592 PAP
-607 DGTWS
+607 
-612 VPPDTTYIAGRAI
+612 
-625 EISQGAISVTSSG
+625 TSGQS
-638 VSSGAYGLT
+638 
-647 DSTSVN
+647 
-653 IGTSFTV
+653 
-660 PGFVVDQCGRLTQA
+660 
-674 YSRTVTVNAPNMTGA
+674 
-689 TTSAAG
+689 
-695 TAGLVPTPTA
+695 
-705 GKPTR
+705 TR

-724 IYNGSTTISVKPSTT
+724 IYNGSTAISVKPSTT

-745 YLAALFP
+745 YLVALFP

-818 YYLNANGTWSLPRGR
+818 YYLNANGTWSAPRGM
-833 VYGVKGEAETDYREG
+833 VYGVKGNAETAYREG
-848 QVNITAANVGAL
+848 QVNLTAANIGAL

>member
-135 PAEPTPASI
+135 PSEPTP
-144 GAANKI
+144 
-150 HTHPTR
+150 
-156 DVFKNATDN
+156 
-165 WAGSVS
+165 
-171 AIDVP
+171 
-176 KINSIRSPKSAFL
+176 
-189 PANCI
+189 
-194 TVEYSSNGGS
+194 
-204 TWSDYGLTDV
+204 
-214 QKQDLFALST
+214 T
-224 SSNIKLS
+224 S
-231 KSSPV
+231 
-236 STNDC
+236 
-241 VRITIEPLDRYVS
+241 
-254 FDQLYVW
+254 
-261 FSTGSHTCAL
+261 
-271 DLERSTIGAKD
+271 
-282 TFSFIR
+282 
-288 KDVPLG
+288 
-294 GWSGPNVINFP
+294 
-305 YGTFGGGTSQTNNAY
+305 
-320 KYRIT
+320 
-325 FKTIKLGSST
+325 
-335 QSPTI
+335 
-340 SDIRFYGE
+340 
-348 NAWIIPNDMV
+348 
-358 KNDYPFSWDRDMNV
+358 
-372 NFPKQLK
+372 
-379 EQGKRVYSENNKPTP
+379 
-394 DAIGAE
+394 IGAE

-409 NKNFGTTAG
+409 NKNFGSAAG

-430 ARPASDVSAWAKE
+430 ARPASDVSAWAKK

-493 TDTTYSAATSTV
+493 TDTTYSAATSTA

-512 YTESGKNYP
+512 YTESGRNYP

-533 VPWTDTTYSVATVS
+533 VPWTDTNTTYSQATSSTLGLIKIGYTESGKNYPIKLNTSGQAYVNVPWEDTTYSVFTGATTTAA
-547 EDGLMPKIP
+547 G
-556 SSSAQY
+556 
-562 LNGMG
+562 
-567 QWSTPPDTKYTNF
+567 T
-580 VGSGSEAKSGLV
+580 SGLV
-592 PSPGTTAGTTKYLRE
+592 PAP
-607 DGTWS
+607 
-612 VPPDTTYIAGRAI
+612 
-625 EISQGAISVTSSG
+625 TSGQS
-638 VSSGAYGLT
+638 
-647 DSTSVN
+647 
-653 IGTSFTV
+653 
-660 PGFVVDQCGRLTQA
+660 
-674 YSRTVTVNAPNMTGA
+674 
-689 TTSAAG
+689 
-695 TAGLVPTPTA
+695 
-705 GKPTR
+705 TR

-724 IYNGSTTISVKPSTT
+724 IYNGSTAISVKPSTT

-745 YLAALFP
+745 YLVALFP

-818 YYLNANGTWSLPRGR
+818 YYLNANGTWSAPRGR
-833 VYGVKGEAETDYREG
+833 VYGVKGNAETAYREG
-848 QVNITAANVGAL
+848 QVNITAANIGAL
-860 ALTGGTVSGSTT
+860 PITGGTVSGATT
-872 FSNNVTINGELNY
+872 FSDTVTLSTAGSITYDDGFY
-885 DGGFY
+885 DG

>member
-135 PAEPTPASI
+135 PSEPTP
-144 GAANKI
+144 
-150 HTHPTR
+150 
-156 DVFKNATDN
+156 
-165 WAGSVS
+165 
-171 AIDVP
+171 
-176 KINSIRSPKSAFL
+176 
-189 PANCI
+189 
-194 TVEYSSNGGS
+194 
-204 TWSDYGLTDV
+204 
-214 QKQDLFALST
+214 T
-224 SSNIKLS
+224 S
-231 KSSPV
+231 
-236 STNDC
+236 
-241 VRITIEPLDRYVS
+241 
-254 FDQLYVW
+254 
-261 FSTGSHTCAL
+261 
-271 DLERSTIGAKD
+271 
-282 TFSFIR
+282 
-288 KDVPLG
+288 
-294 GWSGPNVINFP
+294 
-305 YGTFGGGTSQTNNAY
+305 
-320 KYRIT
+320 
-325 FKTIKLGSST
+325 
-335 QSPTI
+335 
-340 SDIRFYGE
+340 
-348 NAWIIPNDMV
+348 
-358 KNDYPFSWDRDMNV
+358 
-372 NFPKQLK
+372 
-379 EQGKRVYSENNKPTP
+379 
-394 DAIGAE
+394 IGAE
-400 PAFTKNTAF
+400 PAFAKNTAF
-409 NKNFGTTAG
+409 NKNFGSAAG

-430 ARPASDVSAWAKE
+430 ARPASDVSAWAKK

-493 TDTTYSAATSTV
+493 TDTTYSAATSTA

-521 VELDADDKMFVN
+521 VELDADDRMFVN
-533 VPWTDTTYSVATVS
+533 VPWTDTNTTYSQATSSTLGLIKIGYTESGKNYPIELNTSGQAYVNVPWEDTTYSVFTGATTTAA
-547 EDGLMPKIP
+547 G
-556 SSSAQY
+556 
-562 LNGMG
+562 
-567 QWSTPPDTKYTNF
+567 T
-580 VGSGSEAKSGLV
+580 SGLV
-592 PSPGTTAGTTKYLRE
+592 PAP
-607 DGTWS
+607 
-612 VPPDTTYIAGRAI
+612 
-625 EISQGAISVTSSG
+625 TSGQS
-638 VSSGAYGLT
+638 
-647 DSTSVN
+647 
-653 IGTSFTV
+653 
-660 PGFVVDQCGRLTQA
+660 
-674 YSRTVTVNAPNMTGA
+674 
-689 TTSAAG
+689 
-695 TAGLVPTPTA
+695 
-705 GKPTR
+705 TR

-715 GEWSIPTGT
+715 GEWSIPTGS
-724 IYNGSTTISVKPSTT
+724 IYKGSTAISVKPSTT

-745 YLAALFP
+745 YLVALFP

-818 YYLNANGTWSLPRGR
+818 YYLNANGTWSAPRGR
-833 VYGVKGEAETDYREG
+833 VYGVKGNAETAYREG
-848 QVNITAANVGAL
+848 RVNITAANVGAL
-860 ALTGGTVSGSTT
+860 PITGGTVSGATT
-872 FSNNVTINGELNY
+872 FSDTVTLSTAGSITYDDGFY
-885 DGGFY
+885 DG

>member
-1 MANITLDARQQ
+1 MANITLNARQQ

-135 PAEPTPASI
+135 PSEPTPAS
-144 GAANKI
+144 
-150 HTHPTR
+150 
-156 DVFKNATDN
+156 
-165 WAGSVS
+165 
-171 AIDVP
+171 
-176 KINSIRSPKSAFL
+176 
-189 PANCI
+189 
-194 TVEYSSNGGS
+194 
-204 TWSDYGLTDV
+204 
-214 QKQDLFALST
+214 
-224 SSNIKLS
+224 
-231 KSSPV
+231 
-236 STNDC
+236 
-241 VRITIEPLDRYVS
+241 
-254 FDQLYVW
+254 
-261 FSTGSHTCAL
+261 
-271 DLERSTIGAKD
+271 
-282 TFSFIR
+282 
-288 KDVPLG
+288 
-294 GWSGPNVINFP
+294 
-305 YGTFGGGTSQTNNAY
+305 
-320 KYRIT
+320 
-325 FKTIKLGSST
+325 
-335 QSPTI
+335 
-340 SDIRFYGE
+340 
-348 NAWIIPNDMV
+348 
-358 KNDYPFSWDRDMNV
+358 
-372 NFPKQLK
+372 
-379 EQGKRVYSENNKPTP
+379 
-394 DAIGAE
+394 IGAE

-409 NKNFGTTAG
+409 NKNFGTSAG
-418 TVCQGN
+418 TVCQGD

-493 TDTTYSAATSTV
+493 TDTTYSAATSTA

-512 YTESGKNYP
+512 YTESGRNYP

-533 VPWTDTTYSVATVS
+533 VPWTDTNTTYSQATSSTLGLIKIGYTESGKNYPIELNTSGQAYVNVPWEDTTYSVFTGATTTAA
-547 EDGLMPKIP
+547 G
-556 SSSAQY
+556 
-562 LNGMG
+562 
-567 QWSTPPDTKYTNF
+567 T
-580 VGSGSEAKSGLV
+580 SGLV
-592 PSPGTTAGTTKYLRE
+592 PAP
-607 DGTWS
+607 
-612 VPPDTTYIAGRAI
+612 
-625 EISQGAISVTSSG
+625 TSGQS
-638 VSSGAYGLT
+638 
-647 DSTSVN
+647 
-653 IGTSFTV
+653 
-660 PGFVVDQCGRLTQA
+660 
-674 YSRTVTVNAPNMTGA
+674 
-689 TTSAAG
+689 
-695 TAGLVPTPTA
+695 
-705 GKPTR
+705 TR

-724 IYNGSTTISVKPSTT
+724 IYNGSTAISVKPSTT

-745 YLAALFP
+745 YLVALFP

-818 YYLNANGTWSLPRGR
+818 YYLNANGTWSAPRGR
-833 VYGVKGEAETDYREG
+833 VYGVKGNAETAYREG
-848 QVNITAANVGAL
+848 QVNLTAANIGAL
-860 ALTGGTVSGSTT
+860 SLSSGGTVSGLTT
-872 FSNNVTINGELNY
+872 FESRVTITQAGFLTY
-885 DGGFY
+885 DDGFY

>member
-1 MANITLDARQQ
+1 MADITLNARQQ

-49 GYKSLPYTIGTRV
+49 SYKSLPYTIGTRV

-135 PAEPTPASI
+135 PSEPTP
-144 GAANKI
+144 
-150 HTHPTR
+150 
-156 DVFKNATDN
+156 
-165 WAGSVS
+165 
-171 AIDVP
+171 
-176 KINSIRSPKSAFL
+176 
-189 PANCI
+189 
-194 TVEYSSNGGS
+194 
-204 TWSDYGLTDV
+204 
-214 QKQDLFALST
+214 T
-224 SSNIKLS
+224 S
-231 KSSPV
+231 
-236 STNDC
+236 
-241 VRITIEPLDRYVS
+241 
-254 FDQLYVW
+254 
-261 FSTGSHTCAL
+261 
-271 DLERSTIGAKD
+271 
-282 TFSFIR
+282 
-288 KDVPLG
+288 
-294 GWSGPNVINFP
+294 
-305 YGTFGGGTSQTNNAY
+305 
-320 KYRIT
+320 
-325 FKTIKLGSST
+325 
-335 QSPTI
+335 
-340 SDIRFYGE
+340 
-348 NAWIIPNDMV
+348 
-358 KNDYPFSWDRDMNV
+358 
-372 NFPKQLK
+372 
-379 EQGKRVYSENNKPTP
+379 
-394 DAIGAE
+394 IGAE
-400 PAFTKNTAF
+400 PAFAKNTAF
-409 NKNFGTTAG
+409 NKNFGSAAG

-533 VPWTDTTYSVATVS
+533 VPWTDTNTTYSQATSSTLGLIKIGYTESGKNYPIELNTSGQAFVNVPWTDTTYSVATTS
-547 EDGLMPKIP
+547 ANGLMSSDDKKKLDGIADNANNYSLPVATSSVRGGIKIGYTESGKNYP
-556 SSSAQY
+556 VELSNEQAY
-562 LNGMG
+562 VNVP
-567 QWSTPPDTKYTNF
+567 WEDTTYSVFT
-580 VGSGSEAKSGLV
+580 GATTTAAGTSGLV
-592 PSPGTTAGTTKYLRE
+592 PAP
-607 DGTWS
+607 
-612 VPPDTTYIAGRAI
+612 
-625 EISQGAISVTSSG
+625 TSGQS
-638 VSSGAYGLT
+638 
-647 DSTSVN
+647 
-653 IGTSFTV
+653 
-660 PGFVVDQCGRLTQA
+660 
-674 YSRTVTVNAPNMTGA
+674 
-689 TTSAAG
+689 
-695 TAGLVPTPTA
+695 
-705 GKPTR
+705 TR
-710 YLCST
+710 YLCSN
-715 GEWSIPTGT
+715 GEWSMPTGS
-724 IYNGSTTISVKPSTT
+724 IYKGSTAISVKPSTV

-745 YLAALFP
+745 YLVALFP

-804 APGLCPKLDSGHPS
+804 APGLCPKLDSSHPS
-818 YYLNANGTWSLPRGR
+818 YYLNANGNWSLPRGR

>member
-1 MANITLDARQQ
+1 MANITLNARQQ

-49 GYKSLPYTIGTRV
+49 DYKSLPYTIGTRV
-62 PEGAKFTDTTY
+62 PDGAKFTDTTY

-135 PAEPTPASI
+135 PSEPTP
-144 GAANKI
+144 
-150 HTHPTR
+150 
-156 DVFKNATDN
+156 
-165 WAGSVS
+165 
-171 AIDVP
+171 
-176 KINSIRSPKSAFL
+176 
-189 PANCI
+189 
-194 TVEYSSNGGS
+194 
-204 TWSDYGLTDV
+204 
-214 QKQDLFALST
+214 T
-224 SSNIKLS
+224 S
-231 KSSPV
+231 
-236 STNDC
+236 
-241 VRITIEPLDRYVS
+241 
-254 FDQLYVW
+254 
-261 FSTGSHTCAL
+261 
-271 DLERSTIGAKD
+271 
-282 TFSFIR
+282 
-288 KDVPLG
+288 
-294 GWSGPNVINFP
+294 
-305 YGTFGGGTSQTNNAY
+305 
-320 KYRIT
+320 
-325 FKTIKLGSST
+325 
-335 QSPTI
+335 
-340 SDIRFYGE
+340 
-348 NAWIIPNDMV
+348 
-358 KNDYPFSWDRDMNV
+358 
-372 NFPKQLK
+372 
-379 EQGKRVYSENNKPTP
+379 
-394 DAIGAE
+394 IGAE
-400 PAFTKNTAF
+400 PAFAKNTAF
-409 NKNFGTTAG
+409 NKNFGSAAG

-533 VPWTDTTYSVATVS
+533 VPWTDTNTTYSQATSSTLGLIKIGYTESGKNYPIELNTSGQAYVNVPWEDTTYSVFTGATTTAA
-547 EDGLMPKIP
+547 G
-556 SSSAQY
+556 
-562 LNGMG
+562 
-567 QWSTPPDTKYTNF
+567 T
-580 VGSGSEAKSGLV
+580 SGLV
-592 PSPGTTAGTTKYLRE
+592 PAP
-607 DGTWS
+607 
-612 VPPDTTYIAGRAI
+612 
-625 EISQGAISVTSSG
+625 TSGQS
-638 VSSGAYGLT
+638 
-647 DSTSVN
+647 
-653 IGTSFTV
+653 
-660 PGFVVDQCGRLTQA
+660 
-674 YSRTVTVNAPNMTGA
+674 
-689 TTSAAG
+689 
-695 TAGLVPTPTA
+695 
-705 GKPTR
+705 TR
-710 YLCST
+710 YLCSD
-715 GEWSIPTGT
+715 GEWSIPTGSV
-724 IYNGSTTISVKPSTT
+724 YKGSTAISVKPSTT

-745 YLAALFP
+745 YLVALFP

-818 YYLNANGTWSLPRGR
+818 YYLNANGTWSAPRGR
-833 VYGVKGEAETDYREG
+833 VYGVKGNAETAYREG

-860 ALTGGTVSGSTT
+860 PITGGTVSGATT
-872 FSNNVTINGELNY
+872 FSDTVTLSTAGSITYDDGFY
-885 DGGFY
+885 DG

>member
-135 PAEPTPASI
+135 PSEPTP
-144 GAANKI
+144 
-150 HTHPTR
+150 
-156 DVFKNATDN
+156 
-165 WAGSVS
+165 
-171 AIDVP
+171 
-176 KINSIRSPKSAFL
+176 
-189 PANCI
+189 
-194 TVEYSSNGGS
+194 
-204 TWSDYGLTDV
+204 
-214 QKQDLFALST
+214 T
-224 SSNIKLS
+224 S
-231 KSSPV
+231 
-236 STNDC
+236 
-241 VRITIEPLDRYVS
+241 
-254 FDQLYVW
+254 
-261 FSTGSHTCAL
+261 
-271 DLERSTIGAKD
+271 
-282 TFSFIR
+282 
-288 KDVPLG
+288 
-294 GWSGPNVINFP
+294 
-305 YGTFGGGTSQTNNAY
+305 
-320 KYRIT
+320 
-325 FKTIKLGSST
+325 
-335 QSPTI
+335 
-340 SDIRFYGE
+340 
-348 NAWIIPNDMV
+348 
-358 KNDYPFSWDRDMNV
+358 
-372 NFPKQLK
+372 
-379 EQGKRVYSENNKPTP
+379 
-394 DAIGAE
+394 IGAE
-400 PAFTKNTAF
+400 PAFAKNTAF
-409 NKNFGTTAG
+409 NKNFGSAAG

-533 VPWTDTTYSVATVS
+533 VPWTDTNTTYSQATSSTLGLIKIGYTESGKNYPIELNTSGQAYVNVPWEDTTYSVFTGATTTAA
-547 EDGLMPKIP
+547 G
-556 SSSAQY
+556 
-562 LNGMG
+562 
-567 QWSTPPDTKYTNF
+567 T
-580 VGSGSEAKSGLV
+580 SGLV
-592 PSPGTTAGTTKYLRE
+592 PAP
-607 DGTWS
+607 
-612 VPPDTTYIAGRAI
+612 
-625 EISQGAISVTSSG
+625 TSGQS
-638 VSSGAYGLT
+638 
-647 DSTSVN
+647 
-653 IGTSFTV
+653 
-660 PGFVVDQCGRLTQA
+660 
-674 YSRTVTVNAPNMTGA
+674 
-689 TTSAAG
+689 
-695 TAGLVPTPTA
+695 
-705 GKPTR
+705 TR
-710 YLCST
+710 YLCSD
-715 GEWSIPTGT
+715 GEWSIPTGS
-724 IYNGSTTISVKPSTT
+724 IYKGSTAISVKPSTT

-745 YLAALFP
+745 YLVALFP

-818 YYLNANGTWSLPRGR
+818 YYLNANGTWSAPRGR
-833 VYGVKGEAETDYREG
+833 VYGVKGNAETAYREG

-860 ALTGGTVSGSTT
+860 PITGGTVSGATT
-872 FSNNVTINGELNY
+872 FSDTVTLSTAGSITYDDGFY
-885 DGGFY
+885 DG

>member
-20 FNNANKLYLEGEF
+20 LNNANKLYLEGEF

-135 PAEPTPASI
+135 PSEPTP
-144 GAANKI
+144 
-150 HTHPTR
+150 
-156 DVFKNATDN
+156 
-165 WAGSVS
+165 
-171 AIDVP
+171 
-176 KINSIRSPKSAFL
+176 
-189 PANCI
+189 
-194 TVEYSSNGGS
+194 
-204 TWSDYGLTDV
+204 
-214 QKQDLFALST
+214 T
-224 SSNIKLS
+224 S
-231 KSSPV
+231 
-236 STNDC
+236 
-241 VRITIEPLDRYVS
+241 
-254 FDQLYVW
+254 
-261 FSTGSHTCAL
+261 
-271 DLERSTIGAKD
+271 
-282 TFSFIR
+282 
-288 KDVPLG
+288 
-294 GWSGPNVINFP
+294 
-305 YGTFGGGTSQTNNAY
+305 
-320 KYRIT
+320 
-325 FKTIKLGSST
+325 
-335 QSPTI
+335 
-340 SDIRFYGE
+340 
-348 NAWIIPNDMV
+348 
-358 KNDYPFSWDRDMNV
+358 
-372 NFPKQLK
+372 
-379 EQGKRVYSENNKPTP
+379 
-394 DAIGAE
+394 IGAE
-400 PAFTKNTAF
+400 PAFAKNTAF
-409 NKNFGTTAG
+409 NKNFGSAAG

-533 VPWTDTTYSVATVS
+533 VPWTDTNTTYSQATSSTLGLIKIGYTESGKNYPIKLNTSGQAYVNVPWEDTTYSVFTGATTTAA
-547 EDGLMPKIP
+547 G
-556 SSSAQY
+556 
-562 LNGMG
+562 
-567 QWSTPPDTKYTNF
+567 T
-580 VGSGSEAKSGLV
+580 SGLV
-592 PSPGTTAGTTKYLRE
+592 PAP
-607 DGTWS
+607 
-612 VPPDTTYIAGRAI
+612 
-625 EISQGAISVTSSG
+625 TSGQS
-638 VSSGAYGLT
+638 
-647 DSTSVN
+647 
-653 IGTSFTV
+653 
-660 PGFVVDQCGRLTQA
+660 
-674 YSRTVTVNAPNMTGA
+674 
-689 TTSAAG
+689 
-695 TAGLVPTPTA
+695 
-705 GKPTR
+705 TR

-724 IYNGSTTISVKPSTT
+724 IYNGSTAISVKPSTT

-745 YLAALFP
+745 YLVALFP

-818 YYLNANGTWSLPRGR
+818 YYLNANGTWSAPRGR
-833 VYGVKGEAETDYREG
+833 VYGVKGNAETAYREG

-860 ALTGGTVSGSTT
+860 PITGGTVSGATT
-872 FSNNVTINGELNY
+872 FSDTVTLSTAGSITYDDGFY
-885 DGGFY
+885 DG

>member
-135 PAEPTPASI
+135 PS
-144 GAANKI
+144 
-150 HTHPTR
+150 
-156 DVFKNATDN
+156 
-165 WAGSVS
+165 
-171 AIDVP
+171 
-176 KINSIRSPKSAFL
+176 
-189 PANCI
+189 
-194 TVEYSSNGGS
+194 
-204 TWSDYGLTDV
+204 
-214 QKQDLFALST
+214 
-224 SSNIKLS
+224 
-231 KSSPV
+231 
-236 STNDC
+236 
-241 VRITIEPLDRYVS
+241 
-254 FDQLYVW
+254 
-261 FSTGSHTCAL
+261 
-271 DLERSTIGAKD
+271 
-282 TFSFIR
+282 
-288 KDVPLG
+288 
-294 GWSGPNVINFP
+294 
-305 YGTFGGGTSQTNNAY
+305 
-320 KYRIT
+320 
-325 FKTIKLGSST
+325 
-335 QSPTI
+335 
-340 SDIRFYGE
+340 
-348 NAWIIPNDMV
+348 
-358 KNDYPFSWDRDMNV
+358 
-372 NFPKQLK
+372 
-379 EQGKRVYSENNKPTP
+379 KPTP
-394 DAIGAE
+394 TSIGAE
-400 PAFTKNTAF
+400 PAFAKNTAF
-409 NKNFGTTAG
+409 NKNFGSAAG

-493 TDTTYSAATSTV
+493 TDTTYSAATSTA

-512 YTESGKNYP
+512 YTESGRNYP

-533 VPWTDTTYSVATVS
+533 VPWTDTNTTYSQATSSTLGLIKIGYTESGKNYPIELNTSGQAYVNVPWEDTTYSVFTGATTTAA
-547 EDGLMPKIP
+547 G
-556 SSSAQY
+556 
-562 LNGMG
+562 
-567 QWSTPPDTKYTNF
+567 T
-580 VGSGSEAKSGLV
+580 SGLV
-592 PSPGTTAGTTKYLRE
+592 PAP
-607 DGTWS
+607 
-612 VPPDTTYIAGRAI
+612 
-625 EISQGAISVTSSG
+625 TSGQS
-638 VSSGAYGLT
+638 
-647 DSTSVN
+647 
-653 IGTSFTV
+653 
-660 PGFVVDQCGRLTQA
+660 
-674 YSRTVTVNAPNMTGA
+674 
-689 TTSAAG
+689 
-695 TAGLVPTPTA
+695 
-705 GKPTR
+705 TR
-710 YLCST
+710 YLGST

-724 IYNGSTTISVKPSTT
+724 IYNGSTAISVKPSTT

-745 YLAALFP
+745 YLVALFP

-804 APGLCPKLDSGHPS
+804 APGLCPKLDSAHPS
-818 YYLNANGTWSLPRGR
+818 YYLNANGSWSLPRGR
-833 VYGVKGEAETDYREG
+833 VYGVKGNAETAYREG
-848 QVNITAANVGAL
+848 QVNLTAANIGAL
-860 ALTGGTVSGSTT
+860 PITGGTVSGSTT

>member
-135 PAEPTPASI
+135 PSEPTP
-144 GAANKI
+144 
-150 HTHPTR
+150 
-156 DVFKNATDN
+156 
-165 WAGSVS
+165 
-171 AIDVP
+171 
-176 KINSIRSPKSAFL
+176 
-189 PANCI
+189 
-194 TVEYSSNGGS
+194 
-204 TWSDYGLTDV
+204 
-214 QKQDLFALST
+214 T
-224 SSNIKLS
+224 S
-231 KSSPV
+231 
-236 STNDC
+236 
-241 VRITIEPLDRYVS
+241 
-254 FDQLYVW
+254 
-261 FSTGSHTCAL
+261 
-271 DLERSTIGAKD
+271 
-282 TFSFIR
+282 
-288 KDVPLG
+288 
-294 GWSGPNVINFP
+294 
-305 YGTFGGGTSQTNNAY
+305 
-320 KYRIT
+320 
-325 FKTIKLGSST
+325 
-335 QSPTI
+335 
-340 SDIRFYGE
+340 
-348 NAWIIPNDMV
+348 
-358 KNDYPFSWDRDMNV
+358 
-372 NFPKQLK
+372 
-379 EQGKRVYSENNKPTP
+379 
-394 DAIGAE
+394 IGAE
-400 PAFTKNTAF
+400 PAFAKNTAF
-409 NKNFGTTAG
+409 NKNFGSAAG

-533 VPWTDTTYSVATVS
+533 VPWTDTNTTYSQATSSTLGLIKIGYTESGKNYPIELNTSGQAYVNVPWEDTTYSVFTGATTTAA
-547 EDGLMPKIP
+547 G
-556 SSSAQY
+556 
-562 LNGMG
+562 
-567 QWSTPPDTKYTNF
+567 T
-580 VGSGSEAKSGLV
+580 SGLV
-592 PSPGTTAGTTKYLRE
+592 PAP
-607 DGTWS
+607 
-612 VPPDTTYIAGRAI
+612 
-625 EISQGAISVTSSG
+625 TSGQS
-638 VSSGAYGLT
+638 
-647 DSTSVN
+647 
-653 IGTSFTV
+653 
-660 PGFVVDQCGRLTQA
+660 
-674 YSRTVTVNAPNMTGA
+674 
-689 TTSAAG
+689 
-695 TAGLVPTPTA
+695 
-705 GKPTR
+705 TR

-745 YLAALFP
+745 YLVALFP

-786 TALANRSM
+786 TALTNRSM
-794 ILSGALASSS
+794 ILSGALASGS
-804 APGLCPKLDSGHPS
+804 APGLCPKLDSAHPS
-818 YYLNANGTWSLPRGR
+818 YYLNANGNWSLPRGR

>member
-135 PAEPTPASI
+135 PSEPTP
-144 GAANKI
+144 
-150 HTHPTR
+150 
-156 DVFKNATDN
+156 
-165 WAGSVS
+165 
-171 AIDVP
+171 
-176 KINSIRSPKSAFL
+176 
-189 PANCI
+189 
-194 TVEYSSNGGS
+194 
-204 TWSDYGLTDV
+204 
-214 QKQDLFALST
+214 T
-224 SSNIKLS
+224 S
-231 KSSPV
+231 
-236 STNDC
+236 
-241 VRITIEPLDRYVS
+241 
-254 FDQLYVW
+254 
-261 FSTGSHTCAL
+261 
-271 DLERSTIGAKD
+271 
-282 TFSFIR
+282 
-288 KDVPLG
+288 
-294 GWSGPNVINFP
+294 
-305 YGTFGGGTSQTNNAY
+305 
-320 KYRIT
+320 
-325 FKTIKLGSST
+325 
-335 QSPTI
+335 
-340 SDIRFYGE
+340 
-348 NAWIIPNDMV
+348 
-358 KNDYPFSWDRDMNV
+358 
-372 NFPKQLK
+372 
-379 EQGKRVYSENNKPTP
+379 
-394 DAIGAE
+394 IGAE

-409 NKNFGTTAG
+409 NKNFGTAAG
-418 TVCQGN
+418 TVCQGD

-459 APTSGQVAVFDG
+459 VPTSGQVAVFDG

-493 TDTTYSAATSTV
+493 TDTTYSAATSTA

-512 YTESGKNYP
+512 YTESGRNYP

-533 VPWTDTTYSVATVS
+533 VPWTDTNTTYSQATSSTLGLIKIGYTESGKNYPIELNTSGQAYVNVPWEDTTYSVFTGATTTAA
-547 EDGLMPKIP
+547 G
-556 SSSAQY
+556 
-562 LNGMG
+562 
-567 QWSTPPDTKYTNF
+567 T
-580 VGSGSEAKSGLV
+580 SGLV
-592 PSPGTTAGTTKYLRE
+592 PAP
-607 DGTWS
+607 
-612 VPPDTTYIAGRAI
+612 
-625 EISQGAISVTSSG
+625 TSGQS
-638 VSSGAYGLT
+638 
-647 DSTSVN
+647 
-653 IGTSFTV
+653 
-660 PGFVVDQCGRLTQA
+660 
-674 YSRTVTVNAPNMTGA
+674 
-689 TTSAAG
+689 
-695 TAGLVPTPTA
+695 
-705 GKPTR
+705 TR
-710 YLCST
+710 YLCSD
-715 GEWSIPTGT
+715 GEWSIPTGS
-724 IYNGSTTISVKPSTT
+724 IYKGSTTISVKPSTT

-745 YLAALFP
+745 YLVALFP

-804 APGLCPKLDSGHPS
+804 APGLCPKLDSSHPS
-818 YYLNANGTWSLPRGR
+818 YYLNANGNWSLPRGR
-833 VYGVKGEAETDYREG
+833 VYGVKGEAETAYREG

-872 FSNNVTINGELNY
+872 FGNNVTINGELNY

>member
-135 PAEPTPASI
+135 PSEPTP
-144 GAANKI
+144 
-150 HTHPTR
+150 
-156 DVFKNATDN
+156 
-165 WAGSVS
+165 
-171 AIDVP
+171 
-176 KINSIRSPKSAFL
+176 
-189 PANCI
+189 
-194 TVEYSSNGGS
+194 
-204 TWSDYGLTDV
+204 
-214 QKQDLFALST
+214 T
-224 SSNIKLS
+224 S
-231 KSSPV
+231 
-236 STNDC
+236 
-241 VRITIEPLDRYVS
+241 
-254 FDQLYVW
+254 
-261 FSTGSHTCAL
+261 
-271 DLERSTIGAKD
+271 
-282 TFSFIR
+282 
-288 KDVPLG
+288 
-294 GWSGPNVINFP
+294 
-305 YGTFGGGTSQTNNAY
+305 
-320 KYRIT
+320 
-325 FKTIKLGSST
+325 
-335 QSPTI
+335 
-340 SDIRFYGE
+340 
-348 NAWIIPNDMV
+348 
-358 KNDYPFSWDRDMNV
+358 
-372 NFPKQLK
+372 
-379 EQGKRVYSENNKPTP
+379 
-394 DAIGAE
+394 IGAE
-400 PAFTKNTAF
+400 PAFAKNTAF
-409 NKNFGTTAG
+409 NKNFGSAAG

-533 VPWTDTTYSVATVS
+533 VPWTDTNTTYSQATSSTLGLIKIGYTESGKNYPIELNTSGQAYVNVPWKDTTYSVFTGATTTAA
-547 EDGLMPKIP
+547 G
-556 SSSAQY
+556 
-562 LNGMG
+562 
-567 QWSTPPDTKYTNF
+567 T
-580 VGSGSEAKSGLV
+580 SGLV
-592 PSPGTTAGTTKYLRE
+592 PAP
-607 DGTWS
+607 
-612 VPPDTTYIAGRAI
+612 
-625 EISQGAISVTSSG
+625 TSGQS
-638 VSSGAYGLT
+638 
-647 DSTSVN
+647 
-653 IGTSFTV
+653 
-660 PGFVVDQCGRLTQA
+660 
-674 YSRTVTVNAPNMTGA
+674 
-689 TTSAAG
+689 
-695 TAGLVPTPTA
+695 
-705 GKPTR
+705 TR
-710 YLCST
+710 YLCSD
-715 GEWSIPTGT
+715 GEWSIPTGS
-724 IYNGSTTISVKPSTT
+724 IYKGSTAISVKPSTT

-745 YLAALFP
+745 YLVALFP

-804 APGLCPKLDSGHPS
+804 APGLCPKLDSAHPS
-818 YYLNANGTWSLPRGR
+818 YYLNANGSWSLPRGR
-833 VYGVKGEAETDYREG
+833 VYGVKGNAETAYREG
-848 QVNITAANVGAL
+848 RVNLTAANIGAL
-860 ALTGGTVSGSTT
+860 PITGGTVSGATT
-872 FSNNVTINGELNY
+872 FSDTVTLSTAGSITYDDGFY
-885 DGGFY
+885 DG

>member
-135 PAEPTPASI
+135 PSEPTP
-144 GAANKI
+144 
-150 HTHPTR
+150 
-156 DVFKNATDN
+156 
-165 WAGSVS
+165 
-171 AIDVP
+171 
-176 KINSIRSPKSAFL
+176 
-189 PANCI
+189 
-194 TVEYSSNGGS
+194 
-204 TWSDYGLTDV
+204 
-214 QKQDLFALST
+214 T
-224 SSNIKLS
+224 S
-231 KSSPV
+231 
-236 STNDC
+236 
-241 VRITIEPLDRYVS
+241 
-254 FDQLYVW
+254 
-261 FSTGSHTCAL
+261 
-271 DLERSTIGAKD
+271 
-282 TFSFIR
+282 
-288 KDVPLG
+288 
-294 GWSGPNVINFP
+294 
-305 YGTFGGGTSQTNNAY
+305 
-320 KYRIT
+320 
-325 FKTIKLGSST
+325 
-335 QSPTI
+335 
-340 SDIRFYGE
+340 
-348 NAWIIPNDMV
+348 
-358 KNDYPFSWDRDMNV
+358 
-372 NFPKQLK
+372 
-379 EQGKRVYSENNKPTP
+379 
-394 DAIGAE
+394 IGAE
-400 PAFTKNTAF
+400 PAFAKNTAF
-409 NKNFGTTAG
+409 NKNFGSAAG

-533 VPWTDTTYSVATVS
+533 VPWTDTNTTYSQATSSTLGLIKIGYTESGKNYPVELNTSGQAYVNVPWTDTTYSVFTGATTTAA
-547 EDGLMPKIP
+547 G
-556 SSSAQY
+556 
-562 LNGMG
+562 
-567 QWSTPPDTKYTNF
+567 T
-580 VGSGSEAKSGLV
+580 SGLV
-592 PSPGTTAGTTKYLRE
+592 PAP
-607 DGTWS
+607 
-612 VPPDTTYIAGRAI
+612 
-625 EISQGAISVTSSG
+625 TSGQS
-638 VSSGAYGLT
+638 
-647 DSTSVN
+647 
-653 IGTSFTV
+653 
-660 PGFVVDQCGRLTQA
+660 
-674 YSRTVTVNAPNMTGA
+674 
-689 TTSAAG
+689 
-695 TAGLVPTPTA
+695 
-705 GKPTR
+705 TR

-724 IYNGSTTISVKPSTT
+724 IYNGSTAISVKPSTT

-745 YLAALFP
+745 YLVALFP

-818 YYLNANGTWSLPRGR
+818 YYLNANGTWSAPRGR
-833 VYGVKGEAETDYREG
+833 VYGVKGNAETAYREG

-860 ALTGGTVSGSTT
+860 PITGGTVSGATT
-872 FSNNVTINGELNY
+872 FSDTVTLSTAGSITYDDGFY
-885 DGGFY
+885 DG

>member
-135 PAEPTPASI
+135 PS
-144 GAANKI
+144 
-150 HTHPTR
+150 
-156 DVFKNATDN
+156 
-165 WAGSVS
+165 
-171 AIDVP
+171 
-176 KINSIRSPKSAFL
+176 
-189 PANCI
+189 
-194 TVEYSSNGGS
+194 
-204 TWSDYGLTDV
+204 
-214 QKQDLFALST
+214 
-224 SSNIKLS
+224 
-231 KSSPV
+231 
-236 STNDC
+236 
-241 VRITIEPLDRYVS
+241 
-254 FDQLYVW
+254 
-261 FSTGSHTCAL
+261 
-271 DLERSTIGAKD
+271 
-282 TFSFIR
+282 
-288 KDVPLG
+288 
-294 GWSGPNVINFP
+294 
-305 YGTFGGGTSQTNNAY
+305 
-320 KYRIT
+320 
-325 FKTIKLGSST
+325 
-335 QSPTI
+335 
-340 SDIRFYGE
+340 
-348 NAWIIPNDMV
+348 
-358 KNDYPFSWDRDMNV
+358 
-372 NFPKQLK
+372 
-379 EQGKRVYSENNKPTP
+379 KPTP
-394 DAIGAE
+394 TSIGAE
-400 PAFTKNTAF
+400 PAFAKNTAF
-409 NKNFGTTAG
+409 NKNFGSAAG

-533 VPWTDTTYSVATVS
+533 VPWTDTNTTYSQATSSTLGLIKIGYTESGKNYPIKLNTSGKAYVNVPWEDTTYSVFTGATTTAA
-547 EDGLMPKIP
+547 G
-556 SSSAQY
+556 
-562 LNGMG
+562 
-567 QWSTPPDTKYTNF
+567 T
-580 VGSGSEAKSGLV
+580 SGLV
-592 PSPGTTAGTTKYLRE
+592 PAP
-607 DGTWS
+607 
-612 VPPDTTYIAGRAI
+612 
-625 EISQGAISVTSSG
+625 TSGQS
-638 VSSGAYGLT
+638 
-647 DSTSVN
+647 
-653 IGTSFTV
+653 
-660 PGFVVDQCGRLTQA
+660 
-674 YSRTVTVNAPNMTGA
+674 
-689 TTSAAG
+689 
-695 TAGLVPTPTA
+695 
-705 GKPTR
+705 TR
-710 YLCST
+710 YLCSD
-715 GEWSIPTGT
+715 GEWSIPTGSV
-724 IYNGSTTISVKPSTT
+724 YKGSTAISVKPSTT

-745 YLAALFP
+745 YLVALFP

-818 YYLNANGTWSLPRGR
+818 YYLNANGTWSAPRGR
-833 VYGVKGEAETDYREG
+833 VYGVKGNAETAYREG

-860 ALTGGTVSGSTT
+860 PITGGTVSGATT
-872 FSNNVTINGELNY
+872 FSDTVTLSTAGSITYDDGFY
-885 DGGFY
+885 DG

>member
-135 PAEPTPASI
+135 PSEPTP
-144 GAANKI
+144 
-150 HTHPTR
+150 
-156 DVFKNATDN
+156 
-165 WAGSVS
+165 
-171 AIDVP
+171 
-176 KINSIRSPKSAFL
+176 
-189 PANCI
+189 
-194 TVEYSSNGGS
+194 
-204 TWSDYGLTDV
+204 
-214 QKQDLFALST
+214 
-224 SSNIKLS
+224 
-231 KSSPV
+231 
-236 STNDC
+236 
-241 VRITIEPLDRYVS
+241 
-254 FDQLYVW
+254 
-261 FSTGSHTCAL
+261 
-271 DLERSTIGAKD
+271 
-282 TFSFIR
+282 
-288 KDVPLG
+288 
-294 GWSGPNVINFP
+294 
-305 YGTFGGGTSQTNNAY
+305 
-320 KYRIT
+320 
-325 FKTIKLGSST
+325 
-335 QSPTI
+335 I
-340 SDIRFYGE
+340 S
-348 NAWIIPNDMV
+348 
-358 KNDYPFSWDRDMNV
+358 
-372 NFPKQLK
+372 
-379 EQGKRVYSENNKPTP
+379 
-394 DAIGAE
+394 IGAE
-400 PAFTKNTAF
+400 PAFAKNTAF
-409 NKNFGTTAG
+409 NKNFGSAAG

-430 ARPASDVSAWAKE
+430 ARPASDVSAWAKK

-493 TDTTYSAATSTV
+493 TDTTYSAATSTA

-512 YTESGKNYP
+512 YTESGRNYP

-533 VPWTDTTYSVATVS
+533 VPWTDTNTTYSQATSSTLGLIKIGYTESGKNYPIELNTSGQAYVNVPWEDTTYSVFTGATTTAA
-547 EDGLMPKIP
+547 G
-556 SSSAQY
+556 
-562 LNGMG
+562 
-567 QWSTPPDTKYTNF
+567 T
-580 VGSGSEAKSGLV
+580 SGLV
-592 PSPGTTAGTTKYLRE
+592 PAP
-607 DGTWS
+607 
-612 VPPDTTYIAGRAI
+612 
-625 EISQGAISVTSSG
+625 TSGQS
-638 VSSGAYGLT
+638 
-647 DSTSVN
+647 
-653 IGTSFTV
+653 
-660 PGFVVDQCGRLTQA
+660 
-674 YSRTVTVNAPNMTGA
+674 
-689 TTSAAG
+689 
-695 TAGLVPTPTA
+695 
-705 GKPTR
+705 TR

-724 IYNGSTTISVKPSTT
+724 IYNGSTAISVKPSTT

-745 YLAALFP
+745 YLVALFP

-818 YYLNANGTWSLPRGR
+818 YYLNANGTWSAPRGR
-833 VYGVKGEAETDYREG
+833 VYGVKGNAETAYREG

-860 ALTGGTVSGSTT
+860 PITGGTVSGATT
-872 FSNNVTINGELNY
+872 FSDTVTLSTAGSITYDDGFY
-885 DGGFY
+885 DG